1 MSRGEG
7 LGRRTMPRR
16 IIDVPIE
23 SLPFIDE
30 HYIEIAASPDQVWD
44 ALIHVLGGVSDG
56 RSGAPLSRA
65 LGCAQT
71 EAEGE
76 AGEIGSTIPG
86 FVVTRSIRPAVLALM
101 GQHRFSRYALIFSI
115 VEKPSGL
122 VVLGAQ
128 TRAVFPGRRGRVY
141 RGLVIGTRGHVVV
154 TSSILRSVR
163 KRAERARGRPQPRDD
178 GTD

>member
-1 MSRGEG
+1 
-7 LGRRTMPRR
+7 MPRR

-30 HYIEIAASPDQVWD
+30 HYVEIAASPEQVWD
-44 ALIHVLGGVSDG
+44 ALIEVMGGVGEG
-56 RSGAPLSRA
+56 RSGRPVARA

-76 AGEIGSTIPG
+76 PGEIGSTVPG
-86 FVVTRSIRPAVLALM
+86 FVVTRAIRPALLALM

-115 VEKPSGL
+115 VEKPSGI

-128 TRAVFPGRRGRVY
+128 TRAVFPGRRGRIY
-141 RGLVIGTRGHVVV
+141 RGLVIGSRGHVVV

-163 KRAERARGRPQPRDD
+163 KRAERARGRPKGGD
-178 GTD
+178 GGAD